1 MTDKTTRP
9 PKDNLVRAVFPGPEY
24 RSDATTDGTI
34 GTLEGHFAVWNQWTE
49 INSTWEGNFMERV
62 APSAFDKAV
71 SENTPKVLFQH
82 GQDPVIGDKPLGPIR
97 ELRPDDEGMYYNVG
111 LMDTSYNRDLKPG
124 LEAGLY
130 GSSFRF
136 SVVKESFNRSAKKSD
151 YNPKGLPERTILEAT
166 LPEFGPVT
174 FPAYANAT
182 ASARMEMRSMTD
194 DFILSEALDQFI
206 EQPDK
211 LRALLDQRGGRLPEP
226 PERANALPTDGAA
239 SEHSD
244 EGSRSEPVSNSVKA
258 DGVAFTVAQPDPP
271 PAVAAPTPPDPA
283 PKAGSSSNREI
294 PKMNLEEL
302 RSRQDEITAR
312 FQEIHTEHG
321 VNKLPDEVKA
331 EWDALK
337 EERADIEA
345 RVTEFEERT
354 ALLRDLSDK
363 PQNVE
368 RVEHRTT
375 RTSTATRVPQ
385 NIYAV
390 EEYRNLSNDDAQMK
404 QAFRDGA
411 MKAVDTAVFA
421 HPAADEDKNKTELER
436 LLDGDESGS
445 FARHILATGNPIYK
459 RAFTKVVVGKPLT
472 QEEQRAIATVGT
484 TTTGGYNVPFTL
496 DPTLI
501 LTSDGSV
508 NPLRQMARVERLTQG
523 NTWKGVTTAGV
534 TITRGPAELQPVT
547 PTEVTF
553 GQPEVTVQPVK
564 VEIQYSIE
572 ADEDWPRLQTELARI
587 LNEAKD
593 DEEAESFVNGV
604 GTTVYPEGVA
614 YGLDA
619 SSDVGTTGDGLDV
632 EDLFRLEGALPARY
646 QARAQFLAHR
656 AIYASIRQF
665 STGATSGEGSVW
677 QRGLQAGDPAQLL
690 GYPARS
696 ISTMEADATADGE
709 RIMLFGDFAAGFLIV
724 DKVGMTIEID
734 PHVRNGDGKWI
745 GARAM
750 LAHYRN
756 SSKVINDNALRALVV
771 GVVTS

>member
-1 MTDKTTRP
+1 MTDKTPRP

-24 RSDATTDGTI
+24 REEPTTDGTI
-34 GTLEGHFAVWNQWTE
+34 GTLEGRFAVWDQWTE
-49 INSTWEGNFMERV
+49 IDSSWEGNFLERV
-62 APSAFDKAV
+62 NRSAFDKAV

-82 GQDPVIGDKPLGPIR
+82 GQDPQIGDKPLGPIR

-111 LMDTSYNRDLKPG
+111 LLDTSYNRDLKPG

-130 GSSFRF
+130 GASFRF
-136 SVVKESFNRSAKKSD
+136 SVVKEEFNRSAKKSAH
-151 YNPKGLPERTILEAT
+151 NPKGLPERTILEAT

-194 DFILSEALDQFI
+194 DFILAEALDQFI
-206 EQPDK
+206 EEPEK
-211 LRALLDQRGGRLPEP
+211 LRALLEQRGIEQ
-226 PERANALPTDGAA
+226 PERADALPTDGAA

-244 EGSRSEPVSNSVKA
+244 EGSRSEPE
-258 DGVAFTVAQPDPP
+258 TAQPEPTPVVAPP
-271 PAVAAPTPPDPA
+271 PSSVRETPIV
-283 PKAGSSSNREI
+283 NTI
-294 PKMNLEEL
+294 EE
-302 RSRQDEITAR
+302 RQSRLDEISAR
-312 FQEIHTEHG
+312 LTEINTEHG
-321 VNKLPDEVKA
+321 VDVLPEA
-331 EWDALK
+331 IQSEWDTLT
-337 EERADIEA
+337 EERNTHQKAIDA
-345 RVTEFEERT
+345 YQNRMSVLQS
-354 ALLRDLSDK
+354 AASK

-368 RVEHRTT
+368 RVEQRTT
-375 RTSTATRVPQ
+375 RTSTTSRVPQ
-385 NIYAV
+385 NIY
-390 EEYRNLSNDDAQMK
+390 ELSEYRALSSSPEQEKAALK
-404 QAFRDGA
+404 DGA
-411 MKAVDTAVFA
+411 KRAIEVAKFG
-421 HPAADEDKNKTELER
+421 HPNADENKNKVELEK
-436 LLDGDESGS
+436 LLEQDESGDFS
-445 FARHILATGNPIYK
+445 RHLLGTGSPVYTRAIAKLFA
-459 RAFTKVVVGKPLT
+459 GKMLST
-472 QEEQRAIATVGT
+472 EESRAIATVGT

-508 NPLRQMARVERLTQG
+508 NPLRSMARVERLTQG

-547 PTEVTF
+547 PTDVTF

-632 EDLFRLEGALPARY
+632 EDLFRLEGELPPRY

-677 QRGLQAGDPAQLL
+677 QRGLQAGDPALLL

-696 ISTMEADATADGE
+696 VSTMESDATADGE

-734 PHVRNGDGKWI
+734 PHVRDGNGKWI

>member
-1 MTDKTTRP
+1 MTDKITRP

-24 RSDATTDGTI
+24 RTAQTDGADTI
-34 GTLEGHFAVWNQWTE
+34 GSLEGHFAVWNQWTE

-62 APSAFDKAV
+62 SRTAFDKAV

-97 ELRPDDEGMYYNVG
+97 ELKPDDEGMYYNVD

-124 LEAGLY
+124 LQAGLY

-136 SVVKESFNRSAKKSD
+136 SVVKEEFRRDAKKGD
-151 YNPKGLPERTILEAT
+151 HNPKGLPERTILEAT

-174 FPAYANAT
+174 FPAYANAN

-194 DFILSEALDQFI
+194 DYILAESLDQFI
-206 EQPDK
+206 EHPET
-211 LRALLDQRGGRLPEP
+211 LRALLEQRGIEK
-226 PERANALPTDGAA
+226 PERAIALPTDGADD
-239 SEHSD
+239 SHSD
-244 EGSRSEPVSNSVKA
+244 EGSRSEPQ
-258 DGVAFTVAQPDPP
+258 AQPVPP
-271 PAVAAPTPPDPA
+271 PAVAANPPSVRETPIV
-283 PKAGSSSNREI
+283 NTI
-294 PKMNLEEL
+294 EE
-302 RSRQDEITAR
+302 RQSRLDEISAR
-312 FQEIHTEHG
+312 LTEINTESG
-321 VNKLPDEVKA
+321 VDVLPEA
-331 EWDALK
+331 TQNEWDALS
-337 EERADIEA
+337 EERDIHTKAIAAYESRMA
-345 RVTEFEERT
+345 VLKT
-354 ALLRDLSDK
+354 ASSN
-363 PQNVE
+363 PQSVE
-368 RVEHRTT
+368 RVEHRAT
-375 RTSTATRVPQ
+375 RTAATSRVPA
-385 NIYAV
+385 NIYDQT
-390 EEYRNLSNDDAQMK
+390 EYRGLSSSPEQER
-404 QAFRDGA
+404 QALKDGA
-411 MKAVDTAVFA
+411 KRAIEIATFG
-421 HPAADEDKNKTELER
+421 HEKADENENKVELEK
-436 LLDGDESGS
+436 LLSQDESGD
-445 FARHILATGNPIYK
+445 FARHILGTGNPIYV
-459 RAFTKVVVGKPLT
+459 RAIAKKFAGKFLT
-472 QEEQRAIATVGT
+472 SEEERAIATVGT

-508 NPLRQMARVERLTQG
+508 NPLRQMARVERLVQG

-534 TITRGPAELQPVT
+534 TISRGPAELQPVT

-604 GTTVYPEGVA
+604 GTTVFPEGVVA
-614 YGLDA
+614 GLDA

-632 EDLFRLEGALPARY
+632 SDLYRLEGALPPRH

-656 AIYASIRQF
+656 AIYAAIRQF
-665 STGATSGEGSVW
+665 SVGATGEGSVW
-677 QRGLQAGDPAQLL
+677 TRGIAGGDPAQLL
-690 GYPARS
+690 GYPAQS
-696 ISTMEADATADGE
+696 ISTMESDPTADGE
-709 RIMLFGDFAAGFLIV
+709 RIMLFGDFRAGFLIV

-734 PHVRNGDGKWI
+734 PHVRDGNGKWI

-756 SSKVINDNALRALVV
+756 SSLVLNDNALRALVV

>member
-1 MTDKTTRP
+1 MTDKIAQP
-9 PKDNLVRAVFPGPEY
+9 PKENLVRAVYPAVELRASEDPE
-24 RSDATTDGTI
+24 APPV
-34 GTLEGHFAVWNQWTE
+34 LEGHFAKFNEWTE
-49 INSTWEGNFMERV
+49 IDSVWEGRFMERI
-62 APSAFDKAV
+62 APGAFRKTFA
-71 SENTPKVLFQH
+71 ENRERIRPLFQH
-82 GQDPVIGDKPLGPIR
+82 GQDPQVGDKPLGPIT
-97 ELRPDDEGMYYNVG
+97 ELEEDDEGARYKVD
-111 LMDTSYNRDLKPG
+111 LLDTSYNRDLIPG
-124 LEAGLY
+124 LKAGLY

-136 SVVKESFNRSAKKSD
+136 SVVKEDFDQKPTRSTH
-151 YNPKGLPERTILEAT
+151 NPEGIPERTVREARVF
-166 LPEFGPVT
+166 EFGPVT
-174 FPAYANAT
+174 FPAYAGAT
-182 ASARMEMRSMTD
+182 ASVRSLTDVYTLNRFVRDPERLAEVIESMRS
-194 DFILSEALDQFI
+194 
-206 EQPDK
+206 
-211 LRALLDQRGGRLPEP
+211 
-226 PERANALPTDGAA
+226 NALPTDGAA
-239 SEHSD
+239 PHSD
-244 EGSRSEPVSNSVKA
+244 EGSRSEPETAQRVDW
-258 DGVAFTVAQPDPP
+258 DGRVTEPAQPDPP
-271 PAVAAPTPPDPA
+271 PAVAETPNPDP
-283 PKAGSSSNREI
+283 PTGGSLSVRETKL
-294 PKMNLEEL
+294 PMNLEEL
-302 RSRQDEITAR
+302 RSRQDEIQAR
-312 FQEIHTEHG
+312 FQEIHSEHG
-321 VNKLPDEVKA
+321 VNRLPDDVKT
-331 EWDALK
+331 EWDALV
-337 EERADIEA
+337 EERTDIEA
-345 RVTEFEERT
+345 RINDYEERT
-354 ALLRDLSDK
+354 ALLRTLSEK

-368 RVEHRTT
+368 RAEHRTT
-375 RTSTATRVPQ
+375 RTSTASRVPQ

-390 EEYRNLSNDDAQMK
+390 EEYRNLSSSDEQM
-404 QAFRDGA
+404 RDA
-411 MKAVDTAVFA
+411 MKEGAKRAIDSATFA
-421 HPAADEDKNKTELER
+421 HPAADENKNKVALEK
-436 LLDGDESGS
+436 LLATDESGE
-445 FARHILATGNPIYK
+445 FARNILATGNPTYL
-459 RAFTKVVVGKPLT
+459 RAFSKVVAGRPLT
-472 QEEQRAIATVGT
+472 SEEQRAIATVGT
-484 TTTGGYNVPFTL
+484 TTAGGYNVPFTL

-547 PTEVTF
+547 PTDVTF

-587 LNEAKD
+587 LQEAKD

-614 YGLDA
+614 AGLDA

-632 EDLFRLEGALPARY
+632 SDLFRLEGALPARY

-690 GYPARS
+690 GYPARA
-696 ISTMEADATADGE
+696 ISTMESDATADGE

>member
-1 MTDKTTRP
+1 MSDKTTRP
-9 PKDNLVRAVFPGPEY
+9 PKDNLVRAVFPGPEV
-24 RSDATTDGTI
+24 RSEPEDDYI
-34 GTLEGHFAVWNQWTE
+34 GHLTGHLAVWDQWTE
-49 INSTWEGNFMERV
+49 IDSSWEGNFMENVRS
-62 APSAFDKAV
+62 SAFDKAV
-71 SENTPKVLFQH
+71 SENTPKVLLNH
-82 GQDPVIGDKPLGPIR
+82 GQDPQVGDKPLGPP
-97 ELRPDDEGMYYNVG
+97 LRLAPDDYGMAYDVG
-111 LMDTSYNRDLKPG
+111 LIDTSYNRDILPG
-124 LEAGLY
+124 LKAELY

-136 SVVKESFNRSAKKSD
+136 SVVKEEFKRDAKKSAH
-151 YNPKGLPERTILEAT
+151 NPKGLPERTILEAT

-174 FPAYANAT
+174 FPAYLGADAG
-182 ASARMEMRSMTD
+182 ARSGIRSMTD
-194 DFILSEALDQFI
+194 DFIASEALGQLI
-206 EQPDK
+206 SNPPM
-211 LRALLDQRGGRLPEP
+211 LRALLEQRGIEQ
-226 PERANALPTDGAA
+226 PERADALPADGAA

-244 EGSRSEPVSNSVKA
+244 EGSRSEAEPQPEPPPVA
-258 DGVAFTVAQPDPP
+258 AATTPQDPP
-271 PAVAAPTPPDPA
+271 ER
-283 PKAGSSSNREI
+283 GSLSVREI

-302 RSRQDEITAR
+302 RARQDEIQAR
-312 FQEIHTEHG
+312 FQEIHSEHG
-321 VNKLPDEVKA
+321 VNRLPDDVKT
-331 EWDALK
+331 EWDALA
-337 EERADIEA
+337 EERTDIEA
-345 RVTEFEERT
+345 RISDYEERT
-354 ALLRDLSDK
+354 ALLRSLSEQPK
-363 PQNVE
+363 NTEPVG
-368 RVEHRTT
+368 EHRAT
-375 RTSTATRVPQ
+375 RTSASRGRVPQ

-390 EEYRNLSNDDAQMK
+390 EEYRNLSSSDEQMREAMK
-404 QAFRDGA
+404 DGA
-411 MKAVDTAVFA
+411 KRAIDSATFA
-421 HPAADEDKNKTELER
+421 HPAADENTNKVGLEK
-436 LLDGDESGS
+436 LLANDESGE
-445 FARHILATGNPIYK
+445 FARNILATGNPTYL
-459 RAFTKVVVGKPLT
+459 RAFSKVVAGRHLT
-472 QEEQRAIATVGT
+472 AEEQRAIATVGT

-547 PTEVTF
+547 PTDVTF

-587 LNEAKD
+587 LQEAKD

-604 GTTVYPEGVA
+604 GTTVFPEGVA
-614 YGLDA
+614 AGLDA

-632 EDLFRLEGALPARY
+632 EDLFRLEGALGARY

-656 AIYASIRQF
+656 AIYAAIRQF

-677 QRGLQAGDPAQLL
+677 QRGLQAGDPPQLL

-696 ISTMEADATADGE
+696 ISTMESDATADGE

-724 DKVGMTIEID
+724 DKVGMTVEID

-756 SSKVINDNALRALVV
+756 SSKVINDAALRALVV

>member
-1 MTDKTTRP
+1 MTDKTPRP

-24 RSDATTDGTI
+24 REEPTTDGTI
-34 GTLEGHFAVWNQWTE
+34 GTLEGRFAVWDQWTE
-49 INSTWEGNFMERV
+49 IDSSWEGNFLERV
-62 APSAFDKAV
+62 NRSAFDKAV

-82 GQDPVIGDKPLGPIR
+82 GQDPQIGDKPLGPIR

-111 LMDTSYNRDLKPG
+111 LLDTSYNRDLKPG

-130 GSSFRF
+130 GASFRF
-136 SVVKESFNRSAKKSD
+136 SVVKEEFNRSAKKSAH
-151 YNPKGLPERTILEAT
+151 NPKGLPERTILEAT

-194 DFILSEALDQFI
+194 DFILAEALDQFI
-206 EQPDK
+206 EEPEK
-211 LRALLDQRGGRLPEP
+211 LRALLEQRGIEQ
-226 PERANALPTDGAA
+226 PERADALPTDGAA

-244 EGSRSEPVSNSVKA
+244 EGSRSEPE
-258 DGVAFTVAQPDPP
+258 TAQPEPTPVVAPP
-271 PAVAAPTPPDPA
+271 PSSVRETPIV
-283 PKAGSSSNREI
+283 NTI
-294 PKMNLEEL
+294 EE
-302 RSRQDEITAR
+302 RQSRLDEISAR
-312 FQEIHTEHG
+312 LTEINTEHG
-321 VNKLPDEVKA
+321 VDVLPEA
-331 EWDALK
+331 IQSEWDTLT
-337 EERADIEA
+337 EERNTHQKAIDA
-345 RVTEFEERT
+345 YQNRMSVLQS
-354 ALLRDLSDK
+354 AASK

-368 RVEHRTT
+368 RVEQRTT
-375 RTSTATRVPQ
+375 RTSTTSRVPQ
-385 NIYAV
+385 NIY
-390 EEYRNLSNDDAQMK
+390 ELSEYRALSSSPEQEKAALK
-404 QAFRDGA
+404 DGA
-411 MKAVDTAVFA
+411 KRAIEVAKFG
-421 HPAADEDKNKTELER
+421 HPNADENKNKVELEK
-436 LLDGDESGS
+436 LLEQDESGDFS
-445 FARHILATGNPIYK
+445 RHLLGTGSPVYTRAIAKLFA
-459 RAFTKVVVGKPLT
+459 GKMLST
-472 QEEQRAIATVGT
+472 EESRAIATVGT

-508 NPLRQMARVERLTQG
+508 NPLRSMARVERLTQG

-534 TITRGPAELQPVT
+534 TISRGPAELQPVT
-547 PTEVTF
+547 PTDVTF
-553 GQPEVTVQPVK
+553 GQPEATVQPVK

-690 GYPARS
+690 GYPAQS
-696 ISTMEADATADGE
+696 ISTMESDATADGE
-709 RIMLFGDFAAGFLIV
+709 RIMLFGDFAAGFLIL

-734 PHVRNGDGKWI
+734 PHVRDGNGKWI

-756 SSKVINDNALRALVV
+756 TSLVLNDNALRALVV